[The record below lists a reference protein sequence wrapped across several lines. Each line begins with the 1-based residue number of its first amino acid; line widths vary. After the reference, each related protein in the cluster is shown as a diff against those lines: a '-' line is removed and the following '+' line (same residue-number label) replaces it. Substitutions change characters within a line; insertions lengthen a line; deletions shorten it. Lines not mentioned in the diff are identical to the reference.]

1 MKKKILI
8 VGGAG
13 FIGHNLALYLLKNN
27 IDYDVSIIDSLSIN
41 NFLSFVNEDF
51 ENKDFFLKILNERF
65 TLLKNKNVPV
75 ITQDSREYELLEK
88 KINEISP
95 DVIIHLA
102 AVSHANKSNI
112 NPHSTFDNSLRTL
125 ENVLNIIKNT
135 KTKFIYFSSSMIYGD
150 FNEKEVDEETECK
163 PKGIYGTMKYSGEL
177 IIKSYSEVFDIDY
190 TIIRPSA
197 LYGERCVSRR
207 VTQVFIENAIFSKDI
222 VVTGNKEKEKLD
234 FTYIDDLCQGV
245 DLSIKKEGSKNQ
257 IFNITFGDG
266 RSISELIDIL
276 SNSFPNLKVIEKP
289 RDKLVPIRGTLSIEK
304 AKNVLGYKP
313 KFNLE
318 VGYKKY
324 IDWYI
329 KFYKQNF

>member
-125 ENVLNIIKNT
+125 ENVLNIIKDT

-150 FNEKEVDEETECK
+150 FK
-163 PKGIYGTMKYSGEL
+163 
-177 IIKSYSEVFDIDY
+177 KSF
-190 TIIRPSA
+190 
-197 LYGERCVSRR
+197 L
-207 VTQVFIENAIFSKDI
+207 
-222 VVTGNKEKEKLD
+222 L
-234 FTYIDDLCQGV
+234 L
-245 DLSIKKEGSKNQ
+245 
-257 IFNITFGDG
+257 
-266 RSISELIDIL
+266 
-276 SNSFPNLKVIEKP
+276 
-289 RDKLVPIRGTLSIEK
+289 
-304 AKNVLGYKP
+304 
-313 KFNLE
+313 
-318 VGYKKY
+318 
-324 IDWYI
+324 
-329 KFYKQNF
+329 